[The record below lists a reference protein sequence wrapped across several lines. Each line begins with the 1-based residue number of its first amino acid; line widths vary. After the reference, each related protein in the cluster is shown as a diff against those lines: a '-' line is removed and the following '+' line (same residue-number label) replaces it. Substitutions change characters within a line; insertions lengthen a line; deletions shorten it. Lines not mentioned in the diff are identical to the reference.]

1 MRADSPGAGKEKN
14 MGVALEQGEYS
25 STIRL
30 EGAIGIAS
38 SAELKRLLLQAL
50 ELSADV
56 RISVEDAI
64 DLDVTAMQLLW
75 AAKRMAGASG
85 VAFAFQGKARERV
98 SAVLAQ
104 AGLERF
110 VPGGEGN

>member
-1 MRADSPGAGKEKN
+1 
-14 MGVALEQGEYS
+14 MGVALEQGKES

-38 SAELKRLLLQAL
+38 AAELKRLLLKAL
-50 ELSADV
+50 EVSADV

-75 AAKRMAGASG
+75 AAKRMPTASCR
-85 VAFAFQGKARERV
+85 QGTCL
-98 SAVLAQ
+98 SATPRLCTI
-104 AGLERF
+104 
-110 VPGGEGN
+110 